1 MITTTLSGD
10 LIKEVVGQQIA
21 TRKAVNAMNDRIGW
35 DTCKE
40 SDSIN
45 AGIVTV
51 NTMLSHA
58 KRLIRDSH
66 HEAAIE
72 LMTRMIKNLKDMQA
86 AAAKIG

>member
-1 MITTTLSGD
+1 MITTKLSGD
-10 LIKEVVGQQIA
+10 LVKEVSKQLAA
-21 TRKAVNAMNDRIGW
+21 THKVVNAMNDRIGW

-45 AGIVTV
+45 AGIVTI

-72 LMTRMIKNLKDMQA
+72 LMNKMIKNLKDMQV